1 MFSRRKSTNNSLLI
15 LLSAGFLGI
24 FLVGILLFWQ
34 FYQTNFYIHFG
45 STSGWKEQVAET
57 SNISFRYPSD
67 KMEVIVPQDQIK
79 YPVSVVKKGE
89 RGESVL
95 IQLGTWNTEVFNNL
109 EDAVKKYQS
118 ATSSKRQSEKIEE
131 LIIDGRGGVLFVQ
144 NENSG
149 RRILEALIWDPV
161 PTGQSENSVP
171 VTVQGSFVSP
181 GSAREISL
189 QLPGT
194 ATANDRILYEKL
206 YREILNSIKFIKR

>member
-1 MFSRRKSTNNSLLI
+1 MAFVFQHMNTALYRHPI
-15 LLSAGFLGI
+15 CIEALLSSLALAR
-24 FLVGILLFWQ
+24 Q
-34 FYQTNFYIHFG
+34 
-45 STSGWKEQVAET
+45 
-57 SNISFRYPSD
+57 P
-67 KMEVIVPQDQIK
+67 
-79 YPVSVVKKGE
+79 
-89 RGESVL
+89 
-95 IQLGTWNTEVFNNL
+95 
-109 EDAVKKYQS
+109 DAVKKYQS